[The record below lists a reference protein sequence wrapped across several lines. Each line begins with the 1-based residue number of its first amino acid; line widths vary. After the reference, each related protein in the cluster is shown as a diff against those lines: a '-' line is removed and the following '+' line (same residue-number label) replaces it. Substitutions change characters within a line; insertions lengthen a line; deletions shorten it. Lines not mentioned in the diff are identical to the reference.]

1 MNRLLLR
8 NLKPVGLAVQ
18 KTCSQR
24 QKFVLRAQL
33 RAFSDNKAPNAA
45 EAKDTHSK
53 PEAGAEADAEKAK
66 EGEAGKNV
74 MKVDFDEYDDYYE
87 PQTPKEK
94 FKVYSTM
101 FLRLGLLG
109 FGAFCVYLTA
119 KELFPGRMNPNSLF
133 SEVFDKLRVHDE
145 VLAIV
150 GDDQRAFGRDVGRN
164 TEGRRN
170 HVDSFKYKADDGT
183 DRLRIRMNI
192 TGGRGKVRV
201 WAEVQDGS
209 DHDEYVYLILQDT
222 SNGRV
227 ITVVDRRD
235 EIEAGLG
242 KKMDDSIAKFFS
254 LKK

>member
-94 FKVYSTM
+94 VGSLYSWTACICSLIRLFSVQSLQYNVSSIGPSWFRS
-101 FLRLGLLG
+101 FLRLPHRQG
-109 FGAFCVYLTA
+109 T
-119 KELFPGRMNPNSLF
+119 FPWPNES
-133 SEVFDKLRVHDE
+133 
-145 VLAIV
+145 
-150 GDDQRAFGRDVGRN
+150 
-164 TEGRRN
+164 
-170 HVDSFKYKADDGT
+170 
-183 DRLRIRMNI
+183 
-192 TGGRGKVRV
+192 
-201 WAEVQDGS
+201 
-209 DHDEYVYLILQDT
+209 
-222 SNGRV
+222 
-227 ITVVDRRD
+227 
-235 EIEAGLG
+235 
-242 KKMDDSIAKFFS
+242 
-254 LKK
+254 